1 MLIFGVDVPLLE
13 VVLAFAVITLLL
25 LVEAIVIIAL
35 LGKQMAKMKKLGEL
49 IEKLSDTLLEIKKK
63 EIEELD
69 RIRKR

>member
-13 VVLAFAVITLLL
+13 VVLAFAIITLLL

-69 RIRKR
+69 RIRRK